1 MPEDGCIVTA
11 ILMVEA
17 VGALPCEHVMVTV
30 VEIGDHLGV
39 AEVAVTLPV
48 DKAGLHE
55 VVDDLDSWRDKI
67 IIHLFKSSI

>member
-1 MPEDGCIVTA
+1 MSEDGCIVTTV
-11 ILMVEA
+11 LMMKA

-30 VEIGDHLGV
+30 VEVGDHLSV